1 MCALALSEEPADRP
15 VITMMNTATRS
26 SVAVSIGSR
35 TLKLMRPSSALR
47 APTTITNPRTSS
59 ALANSDP
66 MIDVWATTVSPAE
79 SAKITMKNSG
89 RFPSVDC
96 MKPVT
101 AGP

>member
-15 VITMMNTATRS
+15 VITMMNTET
-26 SVAVSIGSR
+26 
-35 TLKLMRPSSALR
+35 RPSSALR